1 MSDAQLTSEVFIA
14 LGSNIGNR
22 KNYIHN
28 AIILLG
34 NNPEITVVKQSSLI
48 ETKPVGPIEQ
58 DLFINAVIEIST
70 SLTPQELLATC
81 LAVEE
86 QIGRVRTQRWGPRT
100 IDLDILLF
108 ADRIIAGANLKIPHP
123 ELSMRAFVLV
133 PLAEIAPK
141 IQHPVLRMTALD
153 MLISTRKAQD

>member
-1 MSDAQLTSEVFIA
+1 MSDSQLTSEVFIA

-153 MLISTRKAQD
+153 MLISARKTQD

>member
-28 AIILLG
+28 AITLLG

-48 ETKPVGPIEQ
+48 ETEPVGPIEQ

-153 MLISTRKAQD
+153 MLISARKAQD

>member
-153 MLISTRKAQD
+153 MLISARKTQD

>member
-1 MSDAQLTSEVFIA
+1 VSDAQLTSEVFIA

-153 MLISTRKAQD
+153 MLISARKTQD

>member
-1 MSDAQLTSEVFIA
+1 VSDAQLTSEVFIA

-153 MLISTRKAQD
+153 MLISARKAQD